1 MKNLVIVESPTKAK
15 IIKKFLGKDYIVE
28 SSNGHVRDLPNKKA
42 DLPKAKQ
49 KLSYASLGVNV
60 EKDFEPLYV
69 ITPAK
74 KKKVAKLKKLMDENT
89 KIWIATDEDR
99 EGEAIGWHLLE
110 ILKPKKTNKVE
121 RIVFHEITKK
131 AILHSLENSRKI
143 DTDLVNAQQARRV
156 LDRLVGYK
164 LSPFL
169 WSKIRFGLSAGRVQS
184 VCVKLIVDREREI
197 KAFIPEEYWNIKADF
212 KKEKVDFLIESELSK
227 IDGKKAKLTNKE
239 ETDKVL
245 TDIDKAKYIVK
256 NIEEK
261 EVKKNPAP
269 PFTTSTL
276 QQEAA
281 RKLGFS
287 VKKTMM
293 VAQKLYEGKDVG
305 EKDNSGLIT
314 YMRTDS
320 VTLSETALTEAKK
333 VIGKKFGKEYT
344 LEKPRVYKNKSK
356 GAQEAHE
363 AIRPTVLG
371 RFPDKV
377 ADFLEPDELKLYKL
391 IWKRTLA
398 TQMAQAKFKR
408 VGIDVKAEK
417 SKLKTEYL
425 FRANGQTVLF
435 DGFMKVYLE
444 GTDNDD
450 KKNAYTEKILPDV
463 KVGEEF
469 KLAKLEPSQHFTKP
483 PARYT
488 EASLVKKMEEEGVG
502 RPSTY
507 APTITTVISR
517 GYVEKMDKQLKPT
530 DTAFV
535 VTELLESHFD
545 NIVDIHFTANME
557 SHLDEISEGKVK
569 WVPWLHEFYGP
580 FEKRVAEKTKT
591 VKKQDVVNEETDEV
605 CEQCGKGMVIKL
617 SRFGKFLSCSGY
629 PDCKN
634 ARPLDEDAEEA
645 EKLAQEYANEKCPT
659 CGGKMIVRSG
669 RFGKF
674 LACEKYPECKGSKP
688 IIVSTGVE
696 CPDCKKGQIIERRSK
711 RGKIFYG
718 CEKYPDCKF
727 ALWKKPVKDKCPQC
741 KGLMVIKN
749 KNVNQCNVCQFEVD
763 RKDEEE

>member
-15 IIKKFLGKDYIVE
+15 IIKKFLGKGYTVE
-28 SSNGHVRDLPNKKA
+28 SSNGHVRDLPNKKS
-42 DLPKAKQ
+42 DLPKTKQ

-74 KKKVAKLKKLMDENT
+74 KKKVMKLKSLMDEYT

-110 ILKPKKTNKVE
+110 ILKPKRTNPVE
-121 RIVFHEITKK
+121 RIVFHEITKD
-131 AILHSLENSRKI
+131 AILKALKNSRQL
-143 DTDLVNAQQARRV
+143 DTNLVNAQQARRI

-184 VCVKLIVDREREI
+184 VAVKLIVDREKEIQAFKSEEYWDI
-197 KAFIPEEYWNIKADF
+197 KAFL
-212 KKEKVDFLIESELSK
+212 KKNKVSFLIESELNK
-227 IDGKKAKLTNKE
+227 INGKKAKLGNKE
-239 ETDKVL
+239 KTDTVL
-245 TDIDKAKYIVK
+245 KDIKGAKYVVK
-256 NIEEK
+256 NITEK
-261 EVKKNPAP
+261 EVKKNPAS

-293 VAQKLYEGKDVG
+293 VAQKLYEGKDLG
-305 EKDNSGLIT
+305 AEGSSGLIT

-320 VTLSETALTEAKK
+320 VNLSDQALKEAKK
-333 VIGKKFGKEYT
+333 VIIDKYGKKYA
-344 LEKPRVYKNKSK
+344 LEKPRRYKTKSK

-363 AIRPTVLG
+363 AIRPTVLT
-371 RFPDKV
+371 RSPNQVEKY
-377 ADFLEPDELKLYKL
+377 LEPEESKLYKL

-408 VGIDVKAEK
+408 VGIDIQTQK
-417 SKLKTEYL
+417 SGLKTEYL

-444 GTDNDD
+444 GTDQGE
-450 KKNAYTEKILPDV
+450 KGKSYTEKVLPVV
-463 KVGEEF
+463 KIGEEF
-469 KLAKLEPSQHFTKP
+469 GLEKLEPSQHFTKP
-483 PARYT
+483 QSRYT

-507 APTITTVISR
+507 APTITTIMSR
-517 GYVEKMDKQLKPT
+517 GYIEKTDKQLRPT

-535 VTELLESHFD
+535 VTDVLEKHFND
-545 NIVDIHFTANME
+545 IVDVHFTANME
-557 SHLDEISEGKVK
+557 NHLDEIADGKVD
-569 WVPWLHEFYGP
+569 WIPWLHDFYDP
-580 FEKRVAEKTKT
+580 FDKLVGEKTKT
-591 VKKQDVVNEETDEV
+591 VKKQDIVNEKTDEI
-605 CEQCGKGMVIKL
+605 CEKCGKPMVIKL

-634 ARPLDEDAEEA
+634 ARPLNENTEEN
-645 EKLAQEYANEKCPT
+645 EKLEKEYSNEKCPK
-659 CGGKMIVRSG
+659 CGKKMVVRSG

-674 LACEKYPECKGSKP
+674 LACEDYPKCKGSKA
-688 IIVSTGVE
+688 IVFSTGVK
-696 CPDCKKGQIIERRSK
+696 CPECKKGQLVERRSRK
-711 RGKIFYG
+711 GKIFYS
-718 CEKYPDCKF
+718 CERYPECKF
-727 ALWKKPVKDKCPQC
+727 ALWNKPVKEKCPQC
-741 KGLMVIKN
+741 GGLMTEKN
-749 KNVNQCNVCQFEVD
+749 KKVIQCSVCKYEID
-763 RKDEEE
+763 RKD

>member
-74 KKKVAKLKKLMDENT
+74 KKKVMKLKSLMDEHT

-121 RIVFHEITKK
+121 RIVFHEITKN
-131 AILHSLENSRKI
+131 AILKSLKNSRQVDI
-143 DTDLVNAQQARRV
+143 DLVNAQQARRI

-184 VCVKLIVDREREI
+184 VAVKLVVDREKEI
-197 KAFIPEEYWNIKADF
+197 KAFVPEEYWDIKALLR
-212 KKEKVDFLIESELSK
+212 KEKVSFLIESELSK
-227 IDGKKAKLTNKE
+227 IDGKKAKLTNKA
-239 ETDKVL
+239 ETDQVL
-245 TDIDKAKYIVK
+245 KDIDQAQYIVK
-256 NIEEK
+256 DITEK

-287 VKKTMM
+287 VKKTMII
-293 VAQKLYEGKDVG
+293 AQKLYEGKDLG
-305 EKDNSGLIT
+305 KEGSSGLIT

-320 VTLSETALTEAKK
+320 LSLSEIALKEAK
-333 VIGKKFGKEYT
+333 VVVGKKYGKEYT
-344 LEKPRVYKNKSK
+344 LEKPRRYKTKSK

-363 AIRPTVLG
+363 AIRPTVLT
-371 RFPDKV
+371 RLPDQISQY
-377 ADFLEPDELKLYKL
+377 LEADELKLYKL

-408 VGIDVKAEK
+408 VGIDIKAEK
-417 SKLKTEYL
+417 TNLKTEYI

-435 DGFMKVYLE
+435 DGFMRVYME
-444 GTDNDD
+444 GTDHDD
-450 KKNAYTEKILPDV
+450 KKNAYTEKILPQV
-463 KVGEEF
+463 KIGEEF
-469 KLAKLEPSQHFTKP
+469 ALEKLEPNQHFTKP

-535 VTELLESHFD
+535 VTDVLEKHFND
-545 NIVDIHFTANME
+545 IVNLNFTANME
-557 SHLDEISEGKVK
+557 NHLDEIAEGKVK
-569 WVPWLHEFYGP
+569 WVPWLHEFYDP
-580 FEKRVAEKTKT
+580 FEKRIIEKTKT
-591 VKKQDVVNEETDEV
+591 VKKQDVVNEKTDEV
-605 CEQCGKGMVIKL
+605 CEKCGKPMVIKL
-617 SRFGKFLSCSGY
+617 SRFGKFLSCSEY
-629 PDCKN
+629 PTCKN

-645 EKLAQEYANEKCPT
+645 EKLEKEYADEKCPK
-659 CGGKMIVRSG
+659 CGNKMIVRSG

-674 LACEKYPECKGSKP
+674 LACVNYPKCKGSKP
-688 IIVSTGVE
+688 IIVSTGVK

-711 RGKIFYG
+711 KGKVFYG

-727 ALWKKPVKDKCPQC
+727 ASWKKPIKEKCPECQ
-741 KGLMVIKN
+741 GLMVEKN
-749 KNVNQCNVCQFEVD
+749 QKINQCSVCKFEQD
-763 RKDEEE
+763 RNE